1 MKMEY
6 EKLWNVKVVRR
17 WFKII
22 FIEQLEDG
30 DEDDWKRFISIFFIG
45 EEGIDV
51 GGFLREFFFLFFK
64 IIKVFEGNIFFVDF

>member
-17 WFKII
+17 WFEII
-22 FIEQLEDG
+22 FIEQLEVG

-45 EEGIDV
+45 EGIDV
-51 GGFLREFFFLFFK
+51 GGFLREFFLLFFK

>member
-17 WFKII
+17 WFEII

-45 EEGIDV
+45 EEVIDV
-51 GGFLREFFFLFFK
+51 GGFLREFFLLFFK
-64 IIKVFEGNIFFVDF
+64 IIKVFEGNIFFVDL

>member
-1 MKMEY
+1 MEY

-17 WFKII
+17 WFEII

-51 GGFLREFFFLFFK
+51 GGFLRYRCRWIFK
-64 IIKVFEGNIFFVDF
+64 RIFFIVF